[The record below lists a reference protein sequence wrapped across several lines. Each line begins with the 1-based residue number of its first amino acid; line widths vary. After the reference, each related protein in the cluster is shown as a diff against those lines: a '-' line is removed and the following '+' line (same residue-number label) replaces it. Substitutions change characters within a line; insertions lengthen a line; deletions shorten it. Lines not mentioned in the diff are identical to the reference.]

1 MTLPSHPRDPL
12 SLDSQC
18 VQSMGTAVG
27 QRRESDIFTVLQYHP
42 LSEAQTDR
50 GATKTFMT
58 PESAL
63 RGYFGKTLN

>member
-1 MTLPSHPRDPL
+1 
-12 SLDSQC
+12 
-18 VQSMGTAVG
+18 MGTAVG